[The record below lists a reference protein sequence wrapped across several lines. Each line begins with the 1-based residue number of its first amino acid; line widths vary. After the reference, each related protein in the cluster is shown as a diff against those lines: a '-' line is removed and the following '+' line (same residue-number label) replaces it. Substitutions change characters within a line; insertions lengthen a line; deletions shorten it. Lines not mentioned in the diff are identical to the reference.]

1 MKELVG
7 SPYNWTAGVDLM
19 KSQGANSAIDC
30 FELVK
35 QFPIVTFSRFSQE
48 NTNGYSNLVS
58 FLWVLSVT
66 KREEWRARKSDQ
78 VKQSKVMGWLEKTR
92 KSRRVK

>member
-1 MKELVG
+1 VKELVG

-35 QFPIVTFSRFSQE
+35 QFPIVTSQ
-48 NTNGYSNLVS
+48 G
-58 FLWVLSVT
+58 FLKKT
-66 KREEWRARKSDQ
+66 Q
-78 VKQSKVMGWLEKTR
+78 MGTQIWFLFWGFCQ
-92 KSRRVK
+92 